1 MTADFRYIDKSF
13 SVSRRHFEHR
23 NEDEA
28 SKRKC
33 DKKSF
38 AVVDLEHLID
48 SELIDSL
55 AHDYS
60 VLRMRFRPHLTMVN
74 VVIDP

>member
-13 SVSRRHFEHR
+13 SISRRHFEHR

-28 SKRKC
+28 KENVIRKVC
-33 DKKSF
+33 GCK
-38 AVVDLEHLID
+38 LEHLID